1 MKKILVAL
9 LVLVPGLALAQTTLK
24 ISTQYPDGTMLVN
37 HLKAASEKIVAE
49 TEGRV
54 KLKIYPGG
62 VMGDDRAVQRKISIG
77 QLHGS
82 LAQAGAF
89 AQQYRDSQ
97 VLNLPL
103 AFNSYAEVDFVR
115 QTLDPVIQK
124 GFAENGLVTFGA
136 VDGGF
141 AYVMTGVPVAS
152 VDALREQK
160 LWLPANDTA
169 SAKAAKVFEL
179 SPIMLNL
186 GTVLTS
192 LQTGAIDAFAAPP
205 AAALALQWHS
215 RVQHLTDVPLLYTY
229 GLLAISQKH
238 FARLSEAD
246 QKVVTGI
253 LEASFRQMDE
263 DSRADNLKAFEAIQ
277 QQGVALVKPTP
288 EQTAEWKEYA
298 AKATAELV
306 EEGEVS
312 QSMLDQLQALLDE
325 YRAAHP

>member
-9 LVLVPGLALAQTTLK
+9 LVLVPSVALAQTTLK

-124 GFAENGLVTFGA
+124 GFAENGRPGST
-136 VDGGF
+136 
-141 AYVMTGVPVAS
+141 
-152 VDALREQK
+152 
-160 LWLPANDTA
+160 
-169 SAKAAKVFEL
+169 
-179 SPIMLNL
+179 
-186 GTVLTS
+186 
-192 LQTGAIDAFAAPP
+192 
-205 AAALALQWHS
+205 
-215 RVQHLTDVPLLYTY
+215 
-229 GLLAISQKH
+229 
-238 FARLSEAD
+238 
-246 QKVVTGI
+246 
-253 LEASFRQMDE
+253 
-263 DSRADNLKAFEAIQ
+263 
-277 QQGVALVKPTP
+277 
-288 EQTAEWKEYA
+288 
-298 AKATAELV
+298 
-306 EEGEVS
+306 
-312 QSMLDQLQALLDE
+312 
-325 YRAAHP
+325 